1 MQFRFEGIIDA
12 TVKALDQRRLTMFVD
27 EEVNLLK
34 NKDSRFL
41 KEVAQ
46 FLRHQTSR
54 RHGYSSILKWIY
66 DSETGAVESSAGT
79 SAGNIDRYIGSM
91 HLGER
96 SHPST
101 SLGSS
106 NYYPSTGPG
115 SSNYRPSTGPG
126 SSNYRP
132 STSNYHSS
140 STGPGSSNYYPSTG
154 PGSSNDFLSGESRQ
168 NNNLTTSI
176 AMAVGV
182 GVVGLGMLVK
192 GLLSWADEPDKGGR
206 PPRGGNNGSN
216 S

>member
-106 NYYPSTGPG
+106 NY
-115 SSNYRPSTGPG
+115 
-126 SSNYRP
+126 RP

-206 PPRGGNNGSN
+206 PPRGGNNGRN